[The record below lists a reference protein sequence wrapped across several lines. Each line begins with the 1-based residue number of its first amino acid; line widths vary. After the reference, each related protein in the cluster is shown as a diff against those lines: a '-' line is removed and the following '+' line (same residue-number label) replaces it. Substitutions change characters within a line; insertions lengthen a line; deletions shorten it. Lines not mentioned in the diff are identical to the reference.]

1 MKVLVVAAHPDD
13 EAAGAGCAIARHVAA
28 GDAVSTMFLTDG
40 VSARA
45 AARDADATAR
55 RRCAEKAAQI
65 LGYHDLHFH
74 SFPDNGMDTV
84 PLLDVA
90 RAIEKV
96 AADVDPDIVY
106 THHAGD
112 LNVDH
117 KIALRAA
124 LTCFRPL
131 PASKVKRILAF
142 EVPSATGWD
151 FDAPAFT
158 PNVFLN
164 AEGFLVKKLDALDA
178 YEAEVRPFPH
188 ARSRMSL
195 EARAV
200 AWGSQVGIVA
210 AEPFVLIRELLR

>member
-13 EAAGAGCAIARHVAA
+13 EAAGAGCAIARHVAL

-45 AARDADATAR
+45 TARDADAAFR
-55 RRCAEKAAQI
+55 RRCAEKAAAI

-74 SFPDNGMDTV
+74 SFPDNGLDTV
-84 PLLDVA
+84 PLLEVV

-96 AADVDPDIVY
+96 AADIEPDIVY
-106 THHAGD
+106 THHGGD

-117 KIALRAA
+117 KVALRAT

-131 PASKVKRILAF
+131 PASGVRRILAF

-151 FDAPAFT
+151 FDGPMFA
-158 PNVFLN
+158 PNVFVN
-164 AEGFLVKKLDALDA
+164 AEGLLVKKLDALDA
-178 YEAEVRPFPH
+178 YEAEIRPFPH

-200 AWGSQVGIVA
+200 AWGSQAGIVV
-210 AEPFVLIRELLR
+210 AEPFLLIRETLR